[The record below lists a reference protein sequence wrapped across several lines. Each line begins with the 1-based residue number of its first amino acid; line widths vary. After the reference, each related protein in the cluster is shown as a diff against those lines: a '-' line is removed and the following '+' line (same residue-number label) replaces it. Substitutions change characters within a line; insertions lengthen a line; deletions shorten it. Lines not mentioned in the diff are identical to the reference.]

1 MEGQPIVVKR
11 VKKVIH
17 GSHGGAWK
25 VAFADFVTALMAFFM
40 VMWLTSSST
49 PEQKAA
55 ISRYFNDPYGMG
67 TNKSAGEGP
76 GGSSSNVIPST
87 GNIGAST
94 SVIQMDAAH
103 ENPDTPETSSL
114 NEISKE
120 QEKKTLEELKDELKN
135 EVQASQSLAP
145 FKDQLLIDITPE
157 GLRIQI
163 VDKENRPMFALGSP
177 TLETYSRNILREL
190 AGTIAKVPNRVSI
203 TGHTDATPFLTS
215 GDYSNWELSSDRAN
229 AARRE
234 LTQGGLPEDKIA
246 RVVGLSDSMP
256 LDKTNPLNP
265 INRRINLIVMTKE
278 AEAAALKSESNT
290 ISPSK
295 I

>member
-11 VKKVIH
+11 VKKIIH

-40 VMWLTSSST
+40 VMWLTSSTT

-67 TNKSAGEGP
+67 SIKNAGEGP

-87 GNIGAST
+87 GNIGASN

-120 QEKKTLEELKDELKN
+120 QEKRTLEELKEELKK

-177 TLETYSRNILREL
+177 TLETYSRNIIREL
-190 AGTIAKVPNRVSI
+190 SGTIAKVPNRISI
-203 TGHTDATPFLTS
+203 TGHTDATPFVSS

-234 LTQGGLPEDKIA
+234 LIVGGMPEEKIA
-246 RVVGLSDSMP
+246 RVVGLADSMP

-278 AEAAALKSESNT
+278 AEAAALKSESTT
-290 ISPSK
+290 INPGK
-295 I
+295 